1 MTLSLGSALDE
12 VLGKVLAGKPPAQE
26 EAYALINTPDEH
38 LQDLISVASA
48 IRDKERGRRI
58 SYSKKVFIPLTNIC
72 RNDCGYCGFRKDP
85 TEPAAGIMRPDD
97 VIRIAEL
104 GDEAGCRE
112 ALFVLGEKPEA
123 THPEALKQLRRL
135 GYSTTMDYLHGMCEI
150 VASKTDLLPHSNPG
164 ILSKEELAS
173 LKDVNASMGLMLE
186 SSSMRLCYDGGPHE
200 NSPGKNPY
208 LRLKTIEEAG
218 ELKIPFTTGILIGIG
233 ETPEERVD
241 SLLDLK
247 RLHERYNHIQELI
260 IQNFCPKPNTP
271 MENSPEPSLSDIL
284 KTVAVARMIFQG
296 STNIQ
301 APPNLIR
308 EDYREIL
315 AAGINDWGG
324 ISNITDDLVNPQ
336 EPWPRIETL
345 KEITAKAGFQ
355 SRMRLPVY
363 PEYIKQIAGFL
374 PRSLEEKILSEVDD
388 EGYAKEEQT

>member
-1 MTLSLGSALDE
+1 LRLDSALDE
-12 VLGKVLAGKPPAQE
+12 ILGRALAGKSPARK
-26 EAYALINTPDEH
+26 EAYALINTTGEH

-85 TEPAAGIMRPDD
+85 TEPAARIMRPDE

-104 GDEAGCRE
+104 GDKAGCRE
-112 ALFVLGEKPEA
+112 ALFVLGEKPET

-135 GYSTTMDYLHGMCEI
+135 GYSTTTGYLRDMCEI
-150 VASKTDLLPHSNPG
+150 VVSKTSLLPHSNPG
-164 ILSKEELAS
+164 ILSKEELAR

-186 SSSMRLCYDGGPHE
+186 SSSMRLCCEGGPHE

-218 ELKIPFTTGILIGIG
+218 ELKIPFTTGILMGIG

-241 SLLDLK
+241 SLLELK
-247 RLHERYNHIQELI
+247 RLHDRYNHIQELI
-260 IQNFCPKPNTP
+260 IQNFCAKPDTP
-271 MENSPEPSLSDIL
+271 MENSPEPAFSDIL

-301 APPNLIR
+301 SPSNLIR
-308 EDYREIL
+308 KHYPEIL

-324 ISNITDDLVNPQ
+324 ISSITDDLVNPQ
-336 EPWPRIETL
+336 EPWPKIETL
-345 KEITAKAGFQ
+345 KEITATAGFQ
-355 SRMRLPVY
+355 LRMRLPVY
-363 PEYIKQIAGFL
+363 PEYIKHIPRFL
-374 PRSLEEKILSEVDD
+374 PRSLEDKILSEVDD
-388 EGYAKEEQT
+388 EGYVKEEET